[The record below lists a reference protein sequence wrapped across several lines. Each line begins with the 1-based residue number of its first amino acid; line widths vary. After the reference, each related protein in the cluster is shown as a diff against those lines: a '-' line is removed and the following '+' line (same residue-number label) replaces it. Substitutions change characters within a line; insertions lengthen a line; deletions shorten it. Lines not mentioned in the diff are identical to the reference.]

1 MASRL
6 IPRSRNLRA
15 CRPMALGAGALPSAN
30 PEAPR
35 GEPPKWRP
43 RSFREGWQPP
53 WAPSRCMPT
62 RAARL
67 GRQWRRAPA
76 HTIARLASMS
86 RREAI
91 ESIHRL
97 EQRLLGA
104 GWMTVQRRPRLSS
117 VYRPKRPQD
126 ELCQGC
132 WFVLHRDAKGCPSC
146 GLETGVRSAHL
157 GVQGVHPKLYRNT
170 KGISSMKEDQNLSLL
185 KTLSPGELNDASC
198 DLRRPR

>member
-1 MASRL
+1 MATQL
-6 IPRSRNLRA
+6 PFD
-15 CRPMALGAGALPSAN
+15 PQAGFVAAVPDVPPYPAF
-30 PEAPR
+30 PEFAVDRWRWVLEAPIRKPR

-43 RSFREGWQPP
+43 DPFGK
-53 WAPSRCMPT
+53 
-62 RAARL
+62 AAL
-67 GRQWRRAPA
+67 GAIALHADKSGKAWPA
-76 HTIARLASMS
+76 VHTIARLASMS

-97 EQRLLGA
+97 EQA